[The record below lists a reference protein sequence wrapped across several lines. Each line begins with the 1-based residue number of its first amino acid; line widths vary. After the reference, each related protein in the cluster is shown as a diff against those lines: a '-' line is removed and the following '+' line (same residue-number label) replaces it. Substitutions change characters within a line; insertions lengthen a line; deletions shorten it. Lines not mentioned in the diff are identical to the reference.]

1 MVNKTLRLVGMAALA
16 AVLEGCGDGS
26 GPHGVGQELIVA
38 IPADVET
45 FNEYQSAGEALEN
58 AIIDLLYPT
67 LFEEQPDFTERPP
80 SFAPRLATEWQFS
93 PDRRTLRVKLRQ
105 DAVWSNGFRVT
116 ADDVRFTLMA
126 QKSEEAG
133 SLFVEQKAAIRG
145 LEVLDSF
152 TFLAHYSRVYPYQ
165 LMDLNDG
172 HIVPANAWSATP
184 FSQWPHADFTKEL
197 VSCGPFRLASRIPQQ
212 TTILE
217 RDPHHWCPARLDRLV
232 LRVIPDAAAQ
242 VGQLLA
248 GQIHF
253 IPMVPPR
260 DAARLRQSDT
270 VKVVSYPSRLLGFLA
285 WNHRHPALQDRQV
298 RRALTLAIN
307 RAALVEAVYL
317 GHAKVAAG
325 PVLSSMWAF
334 DRTLSPLPFDPAE
347 ARRLL
352 VQAGWRDSDGDGIL
366 DRDGKRF
373 ELELLYPATNPMR
386 AQMAVLVQ
394 ADLARVGVAASPRP
408 TEFGALMARQDAG
421 EFDAVLT
428 AWEEAT
434 KVDLGSGWATAAEQ
448 AGSGNFFGYSNPEL
462 DRVLADVGAAP
473 DIERTRALLAR
484 AQQLIVADQ
493 PVTFLYEAQQIVAF
507 SSRLRETPNPALVF
521 FDIASWHMVPP

>member
-1 MVNKTLRLVGMAALA
+1 MSKTLRLVGMAALA
-16 AVLEGCGDGS
+16 AALTGCGG
-26 GPHGVGQELIVA
+26 GGGAGGGGQELIVA

-45 FNEYQSAGEALEN
+45 FNEYQSTGESLEN

-67 LFEEQPDFTERPP
+67 LLEEQPDFAERPP
-80 SFAPRLATEWQFS
+80 TFAPRLATEWQFS
-93 PDRRTLRVKLRQ
+93 DDRRILRVKLRQ

-145 LEVLDSF
+145 IEVLDSF
-152 TFLAHYSRVYPYQ
+152 TFQAHFSRVYPYQ

-172 HIVPANAWSATP
+172 HIVPANAWSGVP
-184 FSQWPHADFTKEL
+184 FSEWPHADFTKEL

-212 TTILE
+212 TTVLE
-217 RDPHHWCPARLDRLV
+217 RDPRHWSPARLDRLV
-232 LRVIPDAAAQ
+232 LRVIPDAASQ

-248 GQIHF
+248 GQVHF

-260 DAARLRQSDT
+260 DAARLRQSGK
-270 VKVVSYPSRLLGFLA
+270 VKVVTYPSRLLGFLA
-285 WNHRHPALQDRQV
+285 WNNRRPALADPRV

-307 RAALVEAVYL
+307 RAALVDAVYL
-317 GHAKVAAG
+317 GYARVATG

-334 DRTLSPLPFDPAE
+334 DRTLSPLPNDPAE

-352 VQAGWRDSDGDGIL
+352 AEAGWSDADGDGVL
-366 DRDGKRF
+366 DRSGTRF
-373 ELELLYPATNPMR
+373 ELELLYPATNTMR

-408 TEFGALMARQDAG
+408 TEFGALMARQDSG

-434 KVDLGSGWATAAEQ
+434 KVDLSSGWATASDQ

-462 DRVLADVGAAP
+462 DRVLADAATAP
-473 DIERTRALLAR
+473 DLERTRALLAR
-484 AQQLIVADQ
+484 AQQLVVADQ

-507 SSRLRETPNPALVF
+507 SSRLTATPSPALVF
-521 FDIASWHMVPP
+521 FGVASWTMAPP